1 MNPAGNEPF
10 SSDLWQQALERFADA
25 AHITVKLFDAD
36 EHLVFGPVNPTPLFQ
51 LFKEAGYDPGMFAD
65 CARRCLAHTES
76 RPTVIVSEFY
86 GLAVIGTS
94 LVQEG
99 KVVGAAVGG
108 YAFVDFSQVS
118 EIQRLASNA
127 GIKFD
132 RMWQVAREQKPVPKQ
147 RLILNGELLQVLGDT
162 LLRENFRNRQYE
174 HATRELKEVAEAKE
188 KTRLELEQTAT
199 ELRETARELKEVAE
213 AKEKTRLELEQTA
226 TELRETARELK
237 EVAEAKEKTRLALEQ
252 SAGELRETALELEE
266 VAKKKDRLH
275 QEFREQEDT
284 LRKVEKMAAAGR
296 LAAAMAHEINNPLA
310 AVTNVLYLLHTAVGV
325 DESGRMLVDTATKEL
340 ARVSRIVKQSL
351 SYYRVGVIPR
361 DLDLGGIVNESLHIF
376 SPKILKA
383 DIEVKPRIDN
393 GTVMVGFA
401 DELRQVIDNLLH
413 NALESMPS
421 GGRLSISV
429 HDSFDWTRNKNR
441 RKGVRLT
448 IADTG
453 CGIPDE
459 ILSHVF
465 EPFFTTKLEKGT
477 GLGLWVLQGIVLKHE
492 GVMTLRSSEAAGKSG
507 TTISIFLPAQF

>member
-174 HATRELKEVAEAKE
+174 HAT
-188 KTRLELEQTAT
+188 
-199 ELRETARELKEVAE
+199 RELKEVAE

-429 HDSFDWTRNKNR
+429 HDSFDWTRNQNH